1 MAAPVLKI
9 LTANQ
14 LRSGEVLYWKFGGW
28 VESLAEAEIF
38 TEEAAAEAALAQA
51 QISVTG
57 NQVVTPYLFEVRQ
70 EKNGVHPVKEREII
84 RSLGPS
90 IRPDTGKQ
98 SVPEFNNV

>member
-1 MAAPVLKI
+1 MAVPALKI

-14 LRSGEVLYWKFGGW
+14 LRSGEVLYWKAGGW

-38 TEEAAAEAALAQA
+38 TDEAAAEAALAQA
-51 QISVTG
+51 QTSVTG
-57 NQVVTPYLFEVRQ
+57 NQVVTPYLFDVRQ
-70 EKNGVHPVKEREII
+70 DKSGIRPVKEREII

-98 SVPEFNNV
+98 ALHV

>member
-1 MAAPVLKI
+1 MAAPALKI
-9 LTANQ
+9 LTANH

-38 TEEAAAEAALAQA
+38 TDEAAAEAALAQA
-51 QISVTG
+51 QISVTA
-57 NQVVTPYLFEVRQ
+57 NRVVTPYLFEVRQ
-70 EKNGVHPVKEREII
+70 NNGAIHPIKEREII

-98 SVPEFNNV
+98 SVPELNNV

>member
-1 MAAPVLKI
+1 MAAPALKI

-28 VESLAEAEIF
+28 VESLAEAQIF
-38 TEEAAAEAALAQA
+38 TDEAAAEAALAQA

-57 NQVVTPYLFEVRQ
+57 NRVVTPYLFEVRQ
-70 EKNGVHPVKEREII
+70 DKSGVHPVKEREII

-98 SVPEFNNV
+98 ALHV

>member
-1 MAAPVLKI
+1 MAAATLKI

-14 LRSGEVLYWKFGGW
+14 LRSGEVLYWKTGGW
-28 VESLAEAEIF
+28 VESLAEADIF
-38 TEEAAAEAALAQA
+38 ADDAAAEAALARA
-51 QISVTG
+51 QISVTR

-70 EKNGVHPVKEREII
+70 DKGETRPLKEREII

-98 SVPEFNNV
+98 APHV